1 MNTIMGIA
9 ASGLQ
14 AAAKR
19 LQVSAS
25 NIANM
30 ANRGAVTADGTA
42 EGTADTGLYRPGQV
56 VQVATAGG
64 GVRAFARPVDP
75 AFHIVPDPS
84 GHGGRVA
91 MPNVDLAEQTVEM
104 IVAKSAY
111 KANAAVIEVAR
122 ELDDVLLDIKA

>member
-9 ASGLQ
+9 VSGLQ

-30 ANRGAVTADGTA
+30 ANRGAVTA
-42 EGTADTGLYRPGQV
+42 EGTVAADLYRPHQA
-56 VQVATAGG
+56 VQVTTPGG

-84 GHGGRVA
+84 GNGGRVA

-104 IVAKSAY
+104 ILAKTAY